1 MSNPTIVYKVI
12 MKKQSNT
19 TPYLQIETIDL
30 AEQRQKEYDNLFTST
45 KSLQKYLFVDLAD
58 SQKQPNYNNVEIDAE
73 TDRDDIDYYGSYSSV
88 EVNFDN
94 SGLDSESAFG
104 KRFKFRL
111 TSKQTGK
118 KIDINLKVKQ
128 PEVKLNN

>member
-1 MSNPTIVYKVI
+1 